1 MSMSSAKCQTNFFIM
16 AFTHPNHLSHIE
28 KWNLLSLKIIEKW
41 HFDTLNYIEKWKLFL
56 NNQATLSLYTK
67 NVN

>member
-1 MSMSSAKCQTNFFIM
+1 MVLFCT
-16 AFTHPNHLSHIE
+16 PNHLSHIE

-56 NNQATLSLYTK
+56 NNQASYK
-67 NVN
+67 YRS

>member
-1 MSMSSAKCQTNFFIM
+1 MVLFCA
-16 AFTHPNHLSHIE
+16 NHLSHIE

-56 NNQATLSLYTK
+56 NNQTSYK
-67 NVN
+67 YRS